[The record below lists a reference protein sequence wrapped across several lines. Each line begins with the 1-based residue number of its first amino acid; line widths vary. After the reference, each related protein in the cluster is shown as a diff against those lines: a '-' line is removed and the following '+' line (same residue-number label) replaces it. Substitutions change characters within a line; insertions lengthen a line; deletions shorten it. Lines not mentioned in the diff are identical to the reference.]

1 MSYTNE
7 IRKDI
12 KNYLKQKCENVYY
25 LKASDI
31 SRFPYIVFSIRS
43 VGDGKVLELDIW
55 DRHKDTTRIENLTD
69 DMIRYANVIICGTN
83 KTREYYNNYIRRNI
97 LGYKTRLPQYGE
109 RVICRKNNWSNTV
122 AGISIANGL
131 VGTVIT
137 PPDISTFDISDHW
150 INFNIKPKDGKVT
163 PKFCEDVIDFILDN
177 TTDGNHKILK
187 ILEKK

>member
-43 VGDGKVLELDIW
+43 VGEGKVLELDIW

-69 DMIRYANVIICGTN
+69 DIEEMFLNEVMCNEKHCIAFYSNDD
-83 KTREYYNNYIRRNI
+83 RRFIEDSDKHLQRINESYE
-97 LGYKTRLPQYGE
+97 LFYD
-109 RVICRKNNWSNTV
+109 KN
-122 AGISIANGL
+122 
-131 VGTVIT
+131 
-137 PPDISTFDISDHW
+137 
-150 INFNIKPKDGKVT
+150 
-163 PKFCEDVIDFILDN
+163 
-177 TTDGNHKILK
+177 
-187 ILEKK
+187 